1 MKFNKSRITNL
12 ILILI
17 PFVFILIVWQIGS
30 LFTNEFILP
39 SVGETFS
46 ALLKILGEGK
56 FYGSLI
62 GTVFRTFVAFILSFI
77 VAFLLAFWSR
87 ISKQTEV
94 MISPIISFF
103 RALPTIAVVL
113 LLLVWTNSFIA
124 PIVVTSLVVLPTVY
138 SSLKEAFFSVD
149 KDLIRVL
156 KLYGV
161 DKKTLLKKVYFPSVL
176 PSVLSTVGGGFSLN
190 LKLMVAAEV
199 IAGTAN
205 SLGSMLNSSKV
216 NFATAKMIALVVI
229 TVVIGIIIEAIFN
242 SVSKKIGDWQ

>member
-1 MKFNKSRITNL
+1 
-12 ILILI
+12 
-17 PFVFILIVWQIGS
+17 
-30 LFTNEFILP
+30 
-39 SVGETFS
+39 
-46 ALLKILGEGK
+46 
-56 FYGSLI
+56 
-62 GTVFRTFVAFILSFI
+62 
-77 VAFLLAFWSR
+77 
-87 ISKQTEV
+87 

-113 LLLVWTNSFIA
+113 LLLMWTNSFIA

-242 SVSKKIGDWQ
+242 SVSKFSIIFRTALYYSTYVNTLYLLA